1 MPRLHPLL
9 RRFTRAP
16 MFTAAALL
24 TLAIGIGA
32 NTAVFSVVNGVLIK
46 PLPYPK
52 SEELVGVW
60 HSAPG
65 VGFKDGEV
73 NVAPTMH
80 FSYRDEGRVFQHVG
94 IWSRGGVTVTGFSE
108 PEQVRSLFVTQGVL
122 DAIGVPPVL
131 GRWFSRE
138 DDTPGTQETVLLTH
152 GYWQRRFG
160 GDRNVLGRTITID
173 SKPRAVIGVMPDG
186 FRFLDADTDVIL
198 PQRFDRARLF
208 LGNFS
213 FTGIARLKPGVTIE
227 QANADV
233 ARILPIWFE
242 AWPAPLGLD
251 KAVFKSARFAP
262 ALRPLK
268 QDIVG
273 NITDVL
279 WVLMG
284 TIGVVLL
291 IACANVANLL
301 LVRVEGRQQ
310 ELATRVALGAGRGRI
325 ARELI
330 QESLTLGAIGG
341 VLGLGVAFGALRLLN
356 ALRPETLPRLD
367 EITIDPL
374 VIGFAAAASILS
386 GVLFGLIPIL
396 KYSGPQFVTALRGT
410 RTASHSRERHRARN
424 VLVVVQVALAL
435 VLLVASGL
443 MIRTFQTLRQV
454 EPGFTRANE
463 LQMVRVSI
471 PPTLI
476 EEPAR
481 VARTY
486 SDILEKLSAL
496 PGVTAAAF
504 ANSAP
509 LEGFNSNDPVVAEDK
524 VYDPGKI
531 PPLRRFK
538 FVSPGYFRT
547 VGTPFIT
554 GRDITWS
561 EVFDDRPV
569 AVISENMA
577 REMWGEP
584 VAALGKRIKIAPVDS
599 WREIVGV
606 VGNVHDN
613 GVHEPAPAIVYWP
626 TMMAKFW
633 GNERFRVAIADV
645 RATQRTHRYRGVSH
659 ANSPGG
665 VVGQRQPAAGARADI
680 AGGLRSIAGADDVH
694 AHHAGHSRR
703 DGAAARRHRHLR
715 RDCLFRLSAHARDR
729 HQDGAWCRAARP
741 AADVPAARLRAVR
754 DWRGR
759 GDWRRCGVDATDDV
773 DAVSGQPARCDDIR
787 RRVCRPARGGHARE
801 LCASAACGV
810 AESGG
815 RAARRVKVGVSRG

>member
-1 MPRLHPLL
+1 M
-9 RRFTRAP
+9 
-16 MFTAAALL
+16 
-24 TLAIGIGA
+24 
-32 NTAVFSVVNGVLIK
+32 
-46 PLPYPK
+46 
-52 SEELVGVW
+52 
-60 HSAPG
+60 
-65 VGFKDGEV
+65 
-73 NVAPTMH
+73 
-80 FSYRDEGRVFQHVG
+80 
-94 IWSRGGVTVTGFSE
+94 
-108 PEQVRSLFVTQGVL
+108 
-122 DAIGVPPVL
+122 
-131 GRWFSRE
+131 
-138 DDTPGTQETVLLTH
+138 
-152 GYWQRRFG
+152 
-160 GDRNVLGRTITID
+160 
-173 SKPRAVIGVMPDG
+173 
-186 FRFLDADTDVIL
+186 
-198 PQRFDRARLF
+198 
-208 LGNFS
+208 
-213 FTGIARLKPGVTIE
+213 
-227 QANADV
+227 
-233 ARILPIWFE
+233 
-242 AWPAPLGLD
+242 
-251 KAVFKSARFAP
+251 
-262 ALRPLK
+262 
-268 QDIVG
+268 G

-279 WVLMG
+279 WLLMG

-310 ELATRVALGAGRGRI
+310 ELATRAALGAGRGRI

-330 QESLTLGAIGG
+330 QESLTLGATGG
-341 VLGLGVAFGALRLLN
+341 VLGVGVAFGALRLLK

-386 GVLFGLIPIL
+386 GILFGLIPIL

-476 EEPAR
+476 EDPSR

-496 PGVTAAAF
+496 PGVRAAAF
-504 ANSAP
+504 ASSAP

-554 GRDITWS
+554 GRDITWT

-584 VAALGKRIKIAPVDS
+584 AAALGKRIKIAPVDS

-633 GNERFRVAIADV
+633 GNERFASRSLTFV
-645 RATQRTHRYRGVSH
+645 
-659 ANSPGG
+659 
-665 VVGQRQPAAGARADI
+665 
-680 AGGLRSIAGADDVH
+680 LRSERTGTEAFLTQIRQAVWSVNGSLPLALVRTLQEVYDRSLARTTFALVMLAIAGAMALLLGVIGIYGVIAYSVSQRTREIGIRMALGVEQRDL
-694 AHHAGHSRR
+694 RR
-703 DGAAARRHRHLR
+703 MFLRHGFVLSGIGVVVGIGVAAALMRLMTSM
-715 RDCLFRLSAHARDR
+715 LFEVSPLDVTTYASVSVVLLAAAMLASYVPAR
-729 HQDGAWCRAARP
+729 RAASLNP
-741 AADVPAARLRAVR
+741 VEALRA
-754 DWRGR
+754 
-759 GDWRRCGVDATDDV
+759 
-773 DAVSGQPARCDDIR
+773 
-787 RRVCRPARGGHARE
+787 E
-801 LCASAACGV
+801 
-810 AESGG
+810 
-815 RAARRVKVGVSRG
+815 

>member
-65 VGFKDGEV
+65 VVFKDGAV
-73 NVAPTMH
+73 NVSPTMY
-80 FSYRDEGRVFQHVG
+80 FSYREEGRAFQQVG
-94 IWSRGGVTVTGFSE
+94 IWSQGGVTVTGFSE

-122 DAIGVPPVL
+122 DAVGVPPAL

-138 DDTPGTQETVLLTH
+138 DDSPGSPETVLLTH

-160 GDRNVLGRTITID
+160 GDRNVLGRSLTID
-173 SKPRAVIGVMPDG
+173 SKPRTVIGVMPEG
-186 FRFLDADTDVIL
+186 FRFLDDDAELIL
-198 PQRFDRARLF
+198 PQRFDRARVF

-233 ARILPIWFE
+233 ARMLPMWLK
-242 AWPAPLGLD
+242 AWPTPLGLD
-251 KAVFKSARFAP
+251 RAVFESARFAP

-268 QDIVG
+268 QDVVG

-310 ELATRVALGAGRGRI
+310 ELATRAALGAGRGRI

-330 QESLTLGAIGG
+330 HESLTLGAMGG
-341 VLGLGVAFGALRLLN
+341 VLGVGVAFGALRLLK

-367 EITIDPL
+367 EIVIDPL
-374 VIGFAAAASILS
+374 VIGFAAAAALLS

-396 KYSGPQFVTALRGT
+396 KYSGPQFITALRGT

-443 MIRTFQTLRQV
+443 MIRTFQSLRHV

-463 LQMVRVSI
+463 LQMLRVSI

-476 EEPAR
+476 EDPSR
-481 VARTY
+481 VLRTY
-486 SDILEKLSAL
+486 SDILEKLAAL
-496 PGVTAAAF
+496 PGVSAAAF
-504 ANSAP
+504 VSSAP
-509 LEGFNSNDPVVAEDK
+509 LEGFNSNDPIGAEDK
-524 VYDPGKI
+524 PYDPKKI
-531 PPLRRFK
+531 PPIRRFK
-538 FVSPGYFRT
+538 FISPGYFRT
-547 VGTPFIT
+547 VGTPLVT

-561 EVFDDRPV
+561 DVLDDHPV

-577 REMWGEP
+577 REMWGAP
-584 VAALGKRIKIAPVDS
+584 SAALGKRIKVAPVDS

-606 VGNVHDN
+606 VGDVRDN
-613 GVHEPAPAIVYWP
+613 GVHEPAPTIVYWP

-633 GNERFRVAIADV
+633 GNERFASRSLTFV
-645 RATQRTHRYRGVSH
+645 
-659 ANSPGG
+659 
-665 VVGQRQPAAGARADI
+665 
-680 AGGLRSIAGADDVH
+680 LRSDRTGTEAFLTQIRQAVWSVNGSLPLALVRTLQDVYDRSLARTTFALVMLAIAGAMALLLGIIGIYGVIAYSVSQRTREIGIRMALGVEQRALRRMFLQH
-694 AHHAGHSRR
+694 GLVLAGI
-703 DGAAARRHRHLR
+703 GVVVGIGVAAALM
-715 RDCLFRLSAHARDR
+715 RLMTSMLYQVSPLDLTTYAGVSLVLLAAAMTASYLPAR
-729 HQDGAWCRAARP
+729 RAASLNP
-741 AADVPAARLRAVR
+741 VDALRA
-754 DWRGR
+754 
-759 GDWRRCGVDATDDV
+759 
-773 DAVSGQPARCDDIR
+773 
-787 RRVCRPARGGHARE
+787 E
-801 LCASAACGV
+801 
-810 AESGG
+810 
-815 RAARRVKVGVSRG
+815 

>member
-1 MPRLHPLL
+1 M
-9 RRFTRAP
+9 
-16 MFTAAALL
+16 
-24 TLAIGIGA
+24 
-32 NTAVFSVVNGVLIK
+32 
-46 PLPYPK
+46 
-52 SEELVGVW
+52 
-60 HSAPG
+60 
-65 VGFKDGEV
+65 
-73 NVAPTMH
+73 
-80 FSYRDEGRVFQHVG
+80 
-94 IWSRGGVTVTGFSE
+94 
-108 PEQVRSLFVTQGVL
+108 
-122 DAIGVPPVL
+122 
-131 GRWFSRE
+131 
-138 DDTPGTQETVLLTH
+138 
-152 GYWQRRFG
+152 
-160 GDRNVLGRTITID
+160 
-173 SKPRAVIGVMPDG
+173 
-186 FRFLDADTDVIL
+186 
-198 PQRFDRARLF
+198 
-208 LGNFS
+208 
-213 FTGIARLKPGVTIE
+213 
-227 QANADV
+227 
-233 ARILPIWFE
+233 
-242 AWPAPLGLD
+242 
-251 KAVFKSARFAP
+251 
-262 ALRPLK
+262 
-268 QDIVG
+268 G

-310 ELATRVALGAGRGRI
+310 ELATRAALGAGRGRI

-341 VLGLGVAFGALRLLN
+341 ALGVGVAFGALRLLK

-374 VIGFAAAASILS
+374 VIGFAAVASILS
-386 GVLFGLIPIL
+386 GILFGLIPIL

-476 EEPAR
+476 EDPSR

-504 ANSAP
+504 ASSAP

-547 VGTPFIT
+547 VGTPLIT

-584 VAALGKRIKIAPVDS
+584 AAALGKRIKIAPVDS

-633 GNERFRVAIADV
+633 GNERFASRSLTFV
-645 RATQRTHRYRGVSH
+645 
-659 ANSPGG
+659 
-665 VVGQRQPAAGARADI
+665 
-680 AGGLRSIAGADDVH
+680 LRSERTGTEAFLTQIRQAVWSVNGSLPLALVRTLQEVYDRSLARTTFALVMLAIAGAMALLLGVIGIYGVIAYSVSQRTREIGIRMALGVEQRDL
-694 AHHAGHSRR
+694 RR
-703 DGAAARRHRHLR
+703 MFLRHGFVLSGIGVVVGIGVAAALMRLMTSM
-715 RDCLFRLSAHARDR
+715 LFEVSPLDVTTYAGVSVVLLAAAMLASYVPAR
-729 HQDGAWCRAARP
+729 RAASLNP
-741 AADVPAARLRAVR
+741 VDALRA
-754 DWRGR
+754 
-759 GDWRRCGVDATDDV
+759 
-773 DAVSGQPARCDDIR
+773 
-787 RRVCRPARGGHARE
+787 E
-801 LCASAACGV
+801 
-810 AESGG
+810 
-815 RAARRVKVGVSRG
+815 

>member
-1 MPRLHPLL
+1 MPRLHPIL

-32 NTAVFSVVNGVLIK
+32 NTAVFSVVNSVLIK

-65 VGFKDGEV
+65 VGFKEGQV
-73 NVAPTMH
+73 NVAPTMY
-80 FSYRDEGRVFQHVG
+80 FSYRDEGRVFQHIG

-122 DAIGVPPVL
+122 DAVGVPPAR
-131 GRWFSRE
+131 GRWFSRD
-138 DDTPGTQETVLLTH
+138 DDTPGTAETVVLMH

-160 GDRNVLGRTITID
+160 GDRGVVGHTMMID
-173 SKPRAVIGVMPDG
+173 SKPRTVIGVMPEG

-213 FTGIARLKPGVTIE
+213 FTGIARLKPGVTVQ

-233 ARILPIWFE
+233 ARMLPIWFE
-242 AWPAPLGLD
+242 TWPVPLGLD
-251 KAVFKSARFAP
+251 KTLFKNARFAP

-268 QDIVG
+268 QDVIG

-301 LVRVEGRQQ
+301 LVRMEGRQQ
-310 ELATRVALGAGRGRI
+310 ELATRAALGAGRGRI

-330 QESLTLGAIGG
+330 QESLSLGAIGG
-341 VLGLGVAFGALRLLN
+341 VLGLGVAFGALRLLE

-367 EITIDPL
+367 EISIDPV

-386 GVLFGLIPIL
+386 GILFGLIPVL
-396 KYSGPQFVTALRGT
+396 KYGGPPFVAALRGT

-435 VLLVASGL
+435 VLLIASGL
-443 MIRTFQTLRQV
+443 MIRTFQSLRQV
-454 EPGFTRANE
+454 DPGFTRANE

-471 PPTLI
+471 PTTLI
-476 EEPAR
+476 EDPAR

-486 SDILEKLSAL
+486 TDILDRLSAL
-496 PGVTAAAF
+496 PGVGAVAF
-504 ANSAP
+504 TSSAP
-509 LEGFNSNDPVVAEDK
+509 LEGFNSNDVVFVEDK
-524 VYDPGKI
+524 PNEPGKI
-531 PPLRRFK
+531 PPIRRFK

-547 VGTPFIT
+547 VGTPLIT

-561 EVFDDRPV
+561 DVFDDHRV

-577 REMWGEP
+577 RETWGTAA
-584 VAALGKRIKIAPVDS
+584 AALGKHIRVAPVDS
-599 WREIVGV
+599 WREVVGV
-606 VGNVHDN
+606 VGDLRDN
-613 GVHEPAPAIVYWP
+613 GVHEPAPAVVYWP

-633 GNERFRVAIADV
+633 GNDRFASRSLTFVLRSDRTGSDAFLTQIRQAVWSVNGSLPLALVRTLQDVFDRSLARTTFALVMLAIAGV
-645 RATQRTHRYRGVSH
+645 MALLLGIIGIYGVIAYSVSQRTREIGIRMALGVEQRDLRRMFLRHGFVLS
-659 ANSPGG
+659 GMG
-665 VVGQRQPAAGARADI
+665 VAVGIG
-680 AGGLRSIAGADDVH
+680 V
-694 AHHAGHSRR
+694 
-703 DGAAARRHRHLR
+703 AAALMRLMRSM
-715 RDCLFRLSAHARDR
+715 LFQVSPL
-729 HQDGAWCRAARP
+729 
-741 AADVPAARLRAVR
+741 DV
-754 DWRGR
+754 
-759 GDWRRCGVDATDDV
+759 TTY
-773 DAVSGQPARCDDIR
+773 
-787 RRVCRPARGGHARE
+787 
-801 LCASAACGV
+801 
-810 AESGG
+810 
-815 RAARRVKVGVSRG
+815 VGVSLVLLAAAMMASYLPARRAASLNPVDALRAE

>member
-1 MPRLHPLL
+1 
-9 RRFTRAP
+9 
-16 MFTAAALL
+16 
-24 TLAIGIGA
+24 
-32 NTAVFSVVNGVLIK
+32 
-46 PLPYPK
+46 
-52 SEELVGVW
+52 
-60 HSAPG
+60 
-65 VGFKDGEV
+65 
-73 NVAPTMH
+73 
-80 FSYRDEGRVFQHVG
+80 
-94 IWSRGGVTVTGFSE
+94 
-108 PEQVRSLFVTQGVL
+108 
-122 DAIGVPPVL
+122 
-131 GRWFSRE
+131 
-138 DDTPGTQETVLLTH
+138 
-152 GYWQRRFG
+152 
-160 GDRNVLGRTITID
+160 VLGRTITID
-173 SKPRAVIGVMPDG
+173 SKPRAVIGVMPEG
-186 FRFLDADTDVIL
+186 FRFLDADADVIM
-198 PQRFDRARLF
+198 PQRFERARLF

-213 FTGIARLKPGVTIE
+213 FTGIARLKPGVTVE

-233 ARILPIWFE
+233 ARILPIWLN
-242 AWPAPLGLD
+242 AWPLPLGLD
-251 KAVFKSARFAP
+251 RKLFQNAGFAP

-279 WVLMG
+279 WLLMG

-310 ELATRVALGAGRGRI
+310 ELATRAALGAGRGRI

-330 QESLTLGAIGG
+330 QESLTLGATGG
-341 VLGLGVAFGALRLLN
+341 VLGVGVAFGALRLLK

-386 GVLFGLIPIL
+386 GILFGLIPIL

-476 EEPAR
+476 EDPSR

-496 PGVTAAAF
+496 PGVRAAAF
-504 ANSAP
+504 ASSAP

-554 GRDITWS
+554 GRDITWT

-584 VAALGKRIKIAPVDS
+584 AAALGKRIKIAPVDS

-606 VGNVHDN
+606 VSNVHDN

-633 GNERFRVAIADV
+633 GNERFASRSLTFV
-645 RATQRTHRYRGVSH
+645 
-659 ANSPGG
+659 
-665 VVGQRQPAAGARADI
+665 
-680 AGGLRSIAGADDVH
+680 LRSERTGTEAFLTQIRQAVWSVNGSLPLALVRTLQEVYDRSLARTTFALVMLAIAGAMALLLGVIGIYGVIAYSVSQRTREIGIRMALGVEQRDL
-694 AHHAGHSRR
+694 RR
-703 DGAAARRHRHLR
+703 MFLRHGFVLSGIGVVVGIGVAAALMRLMTSM
-715 RDCLFRLSAHARDR
+715 LFEVSPLDVTTYASVSVVLLAAAMLASYVPAR
-729 HQDGAWCRAARP
+729 RAASLNP
-741 AADVPAARLRAVR
+741 VEALRA
-754 DWRGR
+754 
-759 GDWRRCGVDATDDV
+759 
-773 DAVSGQPARCDDIR
+773 
-787 RRVCRPARGGHARE
+787 E
-801 LCASAACGV
+801 
-810 AESGG
+810 
-815 RAARRVKVGVSRG
+815 

>member
-1 MPRLHPLL
+1 
-9 RRFTRAP
+9 

-65 VGFKDGEV
+65 VGFKDGAV
-73 NVAPTMH
+73 NVSPTMF
-80 FSYRDEGRVFQHVG
+80 FSYREEGRAFQQVG
-94 IWSRGGVTVTGFSE
+94 IWSQGGVTVTGFSE

-122 DAIGVPPVL
+122 DAVGVPPAL

-138 DDTPGTQETVLLTH
+138 DDSPGTPETVLLTH

-160 GDRNVLGRTITID
+160 GDRNVLGRSLTID
-173 SKPRAVIGVMPDG
+173 SKPRTVIGVMPEG
-186 FRFLDADTDVIL
+186 FRFLDADAELIL
-198 PQRFDRARLF
+198 PQRFDRARVF

-213 FTGIARLKPGVTIE
+213 FTGIARLKPGVTID

-233 ARILPIWFE
+233 ARMLPMWLK
-242 AWPAPLGLD
+242 AWPTPLGLD
-251 KAVFKSARFAP
+251 RAVFESARIAP

-268 QDIVG
+268 QDVVG

-310 ELATRVALGAGRGRI
+310 ELATRAALGAGRGRI

-330 QESLTLGAIGG
+330 HESLTLGAMGG
-341 VLGLGVAFGALRLLN
+341 VLGVGVAFGALRLLK

-367 EITIDPL
+367 EIVIDPL
-374 VIGFAAAASILS
+374 VIGFAAAAALIS

-396 KYSGPQFVTALRGT
+396 KYSGPQFITALRGT

-443 MIRTFQTLRQV
+443 MIRTFQSLRHV
-454 EPGFTRANE
+454 EPGFTRASQ
-463 LQMVRVSI
+463 LQMMRVSI

-476 EEPAR
+476 EDPSR
-481 VARTY
+481 VHRTY
-486 SDILEKLSAL
+486 SDILEKLAAL
-496 PGVTAAAF
+496 PGVSAAAF
-504 ANSAP
+504 VSSAP
-509 LEGFNSNDPVVAEDK
+509 LEGFNSNDPIGAEDK
-524 VYDPGKI
+524 PYDPKKI
-531 PPLRRFK
+531 PPIRRFK
-538 FVSPGYFRT
+538 FISPGYFRT
-547 VGTPFIT
+547 VGTPVVT

-561 EVFDDRPV
+561 DVLDDHPV

-577 REMWGEP
+577 REMWGAP
-584 VAALGKRIKIAPVDS
+584 AAALGKRIKVAPVDS

-606 VGNVHDN
+606 VSDVRDN
-613 GVHEPAPAIVYWP
+613 GVHEPAPTIVYWP

-633 GNERFRVAIADV
+633 GNERFASRSLTFV
-645 RATQRTHRYRGVSH
+645 
-659 ANSPGG
+659 
-665 VVGQRQPAAGARADI
+665 
-680 AGGLRSIAGADDVH
+680 LRSDRTGTEAFLTQIRQAVWSVNGSLPLALVRTLQDVYDRSLARTTFALVMLAIAGAMALLLGIIGIYGVIAYSVSQRTREIGIRMALGVEQRDV
-694 AHHAGHSRR
+694 RR
-703 DGAAARRHRHLR
+703 MFLQHGLVLSGIGVIVGIGVAAALM
-715 RDCLFRLSAHARDR
+715 RLMTSMLYQVSPLDLTTYAGVSIVLLAAAMMASYLPAR
-729 HQDGAWCRAARP
+729 RAASLNP
-741 AADVPAARLRAVR
+741 VDALRA
-754 DWRGR
+754 
-759 GDWRRCGVDATDDV
+759 
-773 DAVSGQPARCDDIR
+773 
-787 RRVCRPARGGHARE
+787 E
-801 LCASAACGV
+801 
-810 AESGG
+810 
-815 RAARRVKVGVSRG
+815 

>member
-1 MPRLHPLL
+1 MPLPPVL

-16 MFTAAALL
+16 MFTATALI

-32 NTAVFSVVNGVLIK
+32 NTAVFSVVNGVLIR
-46 PLPYPK
+46 PLPYPQ

-65 VGFKDGEV
+65 VGFKDGTV
-73 NVAPTMH
+73 NVSPTLYLT
-80 FSYRDEGRVFQHVG
+80 YRDESRTFRDVG
-94 IWSRGGVTVTGFSE
+94 IWSRGGVTVTGLSE

-122 DAIGVPPVL
+122 DAVGVPPAL

-138 DDTPGTQETVLLTH
+138 DDTPGTPETVLLTH
-152 GYWQRRFG
+152 GYWQRRFA
-160 GDRNVLGRTITID
+160 GDRGVLGSAVTID
-173 SKPRAVIGVMPDG
+173 SKPRTVIGVMPDG

-213 FTGIARLKPGVTIE
+213 FTGIARLKPGITVE

-233 ARILPIWFE
+233 ARLLPIWLDT
-242 AWPAPLGLD
+242 WPAPLGLD
-251 KAVFKSARFAP
+251 KALFRNAGFAP

-284 TIGVVLL
+284 TIGVVLV

-301 LVRVEGRQQ
+301 LVRVEGRHQ
-310 ELATRVALGAGRGRI
+310 ELATRAALGAGRGRI
-325 ARELI
+325 ATELI
-330 QESLTLGAIGG
+330 QESLALGAMGG
-341 VLGLGVAFGALRLLN
+341 VLGLGVAFGALRLLK

-367 EITIDPL
+367 EISIDPMVL
-374 VIGFAAAASILS
+374 GFAAAASLLS
-386 GVLFGLIPIL
+386 GILFGLIPIL

-454 EPGFTRANE
+454 DPGFTQPDQV
-463 LQMVRVSI
+463 QMMRVSI

-476 EEPAR
+476 EDPLR

-486 SDILEKLSAL
+486 REILEKLASI
-496 PGVTAAAF
+496 PGVRSAAF

-524 VYDPGKI
+524 VYEPGKI

-538 FVSPGYFRT
+538 FVSPGYFRA

-561 EVFDDRPV
+561 DVFDDRPV
-569 AVISENMA
+569 AVVSVNLA

-584 VAALGKRIKIAPVDS
+584 SVALGKRIKIAPVDV

-606 VGNVHDN
+606 VGDVRDN
-613 GVHEPAPAIVYWP
+613 GVHEAAPAIVYWP
-626 TMMAKFW
+626 TMMPKFW
-633 GNERFRVAIADV
+633 GNERFASRSLTFI
-645 RATQRTHRYRGVSH
+645 
-659 ANSPGG
+659 
-665 VVGQRQPAAGARADI
+665 
-680 AGGLRSIAGADDVH
+680 LRSDRTGTDAFLTQIRQGVWSVNGSLPLALVRTLQEVYARSLARTTFALLMLAIAGAMALLLGIIGIYGVI
-694 AHHAGHSRR
+694 AYSVSQRTREIGIRMALGVEQREVRR
-703 DGAAARRHRHLR
+703 MFLRHGLLLSAIGVGVGIGVAAAMM
-715 RDCLFRLSAHARDR
+715 RLMTSMLYQVSPLDLTTYAGVSLVLLVAAMIASYLPAR
-729 HQDGAWCRAARP
+729 RAASLNP
-741 AADVPAARLRAVR
+741 VEALRA
-754 DWRGR
+754 
-759 GDWRRCGVDATDDV
+759 
-773 DAVSGQPARCDDIR
+773 
-787 RRVCRPARGGHARE
+787 E
-801 LCASAACGV
+801 
-810 AESGG
+810 
-815 RAARRVKVGVSRG
+815 